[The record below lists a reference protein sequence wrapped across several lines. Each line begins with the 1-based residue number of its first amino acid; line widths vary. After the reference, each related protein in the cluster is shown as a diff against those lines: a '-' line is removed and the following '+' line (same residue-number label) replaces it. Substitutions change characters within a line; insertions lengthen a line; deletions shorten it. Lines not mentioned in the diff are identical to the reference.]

1 MEVNSLKWEGIRNR
15 YPNQWVLVEALK
27 TKSQNS
33 KREIQ
38 DMAVISEYNDS
49 TTAWK
54 GYKMLHLENP
64 SRELYIFHTSNE
76 EVEVIEERF
85 TGVRSRNTQ

>member
-1 MEVNSLKWEGIRNR
+1 MKWEGVRSQ
-15 YPNQWVLVEALK
+15 YPNQWVLIEALRA
-27 TKSQNS
+27 KSQNN

-38 DMAVISEYNDS
+38 DMAVISRYNDS

-54 GYKMLHLENP
+54 GYKTLHLENP

-76 EVEVIEERF
+76 KIEVTEEKF
-85 TGVRSRNTQ
+85 TGIRRRNT

>member
-1 MEVNSLKWEGIRNR
+1 MKWQEIRNQ
-15 YPNQWVLVEALK
+15 YPNQWVLIEALK
-27 TKSQNS
+27 ANSQNS

-49 TTAWK
+49 INAWR
-54 GYKMLHLENP
+54 GYKALHLSNP

-76 EVEVIEERF
+76 QIEVTEENF
-85 TGVRSRNTQ
+85 TGIRRRNA

>member
-1 MEVNSLKWEGIRNR
+1 MSSLKWKGVREQ
-15 YPNQWVLVEALK
+15 YPNRWVLVEALK
-27 TKSQNS
+27 AISQNN

-49 TTAWK
+49 TNAWK
-54 GYKMLHLENP
+54 GYKTLHLENP

-76 EVEVIEERF
+76 QIVVTEERF
-85 TGVRSRNTQ
+85 IGI